1 MIEEGNPIAGGFLD
15 GGVPGT
21 SYALVL
27 LLDVSNAVAE
37 GARNF
42 FGAVCRSVIDYE
54 NFMRGVGLMQ
64 GAFEGFTEAELRV
77 IGGYRDADLCHS
89 GEL

>member
-1 MIEEGNPIAGGFLD
+1 
-15 GGVPGT
+15 
-21 SYALVL
+21 
-27 LLDVSNAVAE
+27 
-37 GARNF
+37 
-42 FGAVCRSVIDYE
+42 
-54 NFMRGVGLMQ
+54 VGLMQ